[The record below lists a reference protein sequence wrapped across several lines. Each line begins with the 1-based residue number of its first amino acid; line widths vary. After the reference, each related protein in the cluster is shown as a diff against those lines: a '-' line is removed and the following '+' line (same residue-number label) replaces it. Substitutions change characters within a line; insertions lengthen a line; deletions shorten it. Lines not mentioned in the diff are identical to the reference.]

1 VKIVIIGAGAVGHDL
16 AHNLSAGDH
25 DVVVVERDAAVLE
38 QAQETLDCRL
48 VQASGTSPS
57 ALEKIG
63 LADCDL
69 FAAVTDRDEV
79 NLVACLTADVL
90 KARIKVARVRN
101 EDYYIGG
108 QTLFR
113 GIDLAINPV
122 HEAAHAIR
130 EILFHSGAR
139 EAYRFA
145 GGKVRVVASVVETDS
160 YVAGR
165 SLQQLH
171 RELGGNIALV
181 AAVVRGGRTL
191 IPKGDTVLEPDDTL
205 YFTGTRRLVDRSL
218 YYLHAHQE
226 PLQRVM
232 IVGANPM
239 GMELARDLISAKVKV
254 KLVDPDPERCRIAAE
269 QLHHA
274 LVLNIDPVD
283 TAPLED
289 EGIGEMD
296 GFVAV
301 GLDEEV
307 NVLSCLL
314 ARRHGARRTV
324 CLVDRA
330 DYVELLP
337 QLGVDAAV
345 SPRRST
351 AATIARFVR
360 RGAVVSAERLGFTD
374 AEILQYRLDKSHRA
388 VGVPLQDL
396 GFPNDAVIGAV
407 IKKQAVETPR
417 GDTVLKPGD
426 EVLVFSLPS
435 GLAAVDS
442 FFSSEKKKS

>member
-1 VKIVIIGAGAVGHDL
+1 VKIVIIGAGAVGFDL
-16 AHNLSAGDH
+16 AGHLSAMDH
-25 DVVVVERDAAVLE
+25 NVILVERDQTVLG
-38 QAQETLDCRL
+38 QAQESLDCSFVL
-48 VQASGTSPS
+48 ASGTSPT

-63 LADCDL
+63 LTDCDL
-69 FAAVTDRDEV
+69 FAAVTDRDEI
-79 NLVACLTADVL
+79 NLVACLTAHKL
-90 KARIKVARVRN
+90 GAKIKVARVRD
-101 EDYYIGG
+101 EDYYISGH
-108 QTLFR
+108 TLFR
-113 GIDLAINPV
+113 GIDLAINPD
-122 HEAAHAIR
+122 HEAAHSIR
-130 EILFHSGAR
+130 EILFRSGAR

-145 GGKVRVVASVVETDS
+145 GGKVRVVASVVELDS
-160 YVAGR
+160 YVAGK
-165 SLQQLH
+165 SLRQLTQ
-171 RELGGNIALV
+171 ELGNGIALV
-181 AAVVRGGRTL
+181 AAVVREGQTL
-191 IPKGDTVLEPDDTL
+191 IPNGDTVLLPDDTI

-218 YYLHAHQE
+218 YYLHAQQE

-239 GMELARDLISAKVKV
+239 GMELARDLLSAKVKV
-254 KLVDPDPERCRIAAE
+254 KLVDPDPDRCRIAAE

-301 GLDEEV
+301 GSDEEV

-337 QLGVDAAV
+337 QLGVDAAI

-374 AEILQYRLDKSHRA
+374 AEIFQYRLSKSHRA
-388 VGVPLQDL
+388 VGVPLREL
-396 GFPNDAVIGAV
+396 AFPKDAVIGAV
-407 IKKQAVETPR
+407 IKKQSVETPR

-435 GLAAVDS
+435 GLSAVDT
-442 FFSSEKKKS
+442 FFSAEKKKS